1 MANDGP
7 LKRVTDPSKYFA
19 KNIPSCMDAY
29 LPSHRETSLDK
40 LLSSDGNQVQSPS
53 GKVVDSWSPDLQLL
67 LTARMREMMDTL
79 GRAPLREEA
88 LIDLAKRAHPEYSAE
103 ELFAY
108 VKRDPQSGE
117 VTLKKLLKVDEYR
130 AAQVQQVAK
139 EAADATPKRTTKPIR
154 KVITR
159 APAQQPT
166 PPEPEVQSVPVE
178 QPPPPPPRRPPAT
191 IIGPTGTMRVQVAD
205 VIFGDRVVV
214 LIQETDNDV
223 SFWEPPMDESITW
236 RISHE
241 GNSAD
246 CVYSGISYDVD
257 RYAETHFIFLITE

>member
-7 LKRVTDPSKYFA
+7 LKRVTNPNEYFA
-19 KNIPSCMDAY
+19 KTLPSYVESY

-40 LLSSDGNQVQSPS
+40 ILAKSGNPVQNST

-67 LTARMREMMDTL
+67 LTSRMREMMDTL

-88 LIDLAKRAHPEYSAE
+88 LIDLAKRAHPEYSVE
-103 ELFAY
+103 ELFDY

-130 AAQVQQVAK
+130 AAQVQQDIK
-139 EAADATPKRTTKPIR
+139 EAEDTVKKTTKPVR

-159 APAQQPT
+159 APSPQP
-166 PPEPEVQSVPVE
+166 PPLVPEVQASPVE
-178 QPPPPPPRRPPAT
+178 PPPPPMPRRAPA
-191 IIGPTGTMRVQVAD
+191 IILGPTGTMRVQVAD
-205 VIFGDRVVV
+205 VIFQDRVVV